1 MELHTPP
8 AEWIQ
13 INPDHWTQPFWDA
26 AADHRLVC
34 ARCRAC
40 GRFRLPPSPFCPGCQ
55 SQEVVWS
62 ELSGRG
68 TVFTYTIVHHPVL
81 PDLVG
86 SVPYAVAAVDLEGAT
101 GIRLLGNVVGLD
113 GEDITVGMSVE
124 LEWADIRAGL
134 SVPRF
139 RAAVPDRTRAG

>member
-8 AEWIQ
+8 PEWIH
-13 INPDHWTQPFWDA
+13 INPDHWTQPFWEA

-34 ARCRAC
+34 ARCGVC
-40 GRFRLPPSPFCPGCQ
+40 GTFRLPPSPFCPRCQ
-55 SQEVVWS
+55 SQEVEWP

-81 PDLVG
+81 PDLVE
-86 SVPYAVAAVDLEGAT
+86 SVPYAVAAVDLEEAIGV
-101 GIRLLGNVVGLD
+101 RLLGNLVGID
-113 GEDITVGMSVE
+113 SADIRVGMAVE
-124 LEWADIRAGL
+124 LEWADVRAGL

-139 RAAVPDRTRAG
+139 RPALGLGGASQ